1 MSAVN
6 VVLNE
11 WFSPA
16 SSNGAIIFSSLVEK
30 ELIRKVSFHIL
41 LVKILMTHSP
51 RKQSRRNIVVLF
63 SFTFVKVHLEVRILL
78 IQLLISIFLTD
89 TQVFFNI
96 TIKKLGFLVNVVGPC
111 VQVLQELKI
120 IILSEQGTMRVILNI
135 SDQIYTYIMF
145 IPWTSHPWR
154 HHRERWRL
162 GWWGCCQTSG

>member
-30 ELIRKVSFHIL
+30 ELIRKVSFRIL

-63 SFTFVKVHLEVRILL
+63 SFTFVKVHLEVRILF

-120 IILSEQGTMRVILNI
+120 DNRANSFRTRDNESHFEHFWPDLYINHV
-135 SDQIYTYIMF
+135 YTLDI
-145 IPWTSHPWR
+145 TSMTTP
-154 HHRERWRL
+154 
-162 GWWGCCQTSG
+162 